1 MGETSVGILYTPM
14 LVDEHAENTRQHHF
28 TPRPLL
34 RTVLTQAVSKL
45 EA

>member
-1 MGETSVGILYTPM
+1 MGETDFCRHSMHL
-14 LVDEHAENTRQHHF
+14 DEHAENTRQHHF

-34 RTVLTQAVSKL
+34 RTVLTQAASKL